1 MTGKFD
7 NSETA
12 TGARPIAGIR
22 ERRSRVHCIV
32 NEAAISV
39 TANVLLA
46 AGAVPSMSHDPQ
58 EVVGFTK
65 SSDAL
70 SVNLGMLTASKRDAI
85 NTAVGTACDNGI
97 PWVLDP
103 ALANRSESRLKFC
116 ETLLERRPRVIRGNA
131 AEIDSLCNAMK
142 LTRQDLA
149 RNRSIVVM
157 TTGEGDQIISRKHI
171 QELDFGHAW
180 MESVTGM
187 GCALS
192 ALLAAFLTVIDDAF
206 EAAVEIAQLYGSI
219 GRAAATRS
227 GGPGTFLGH
236 FLDGLYAESVL

>member
-1 MTGKFD
+1 MTGKHD

-12 TGARPIAGIR
+12 AGVRAVTGIR
-22 ERRSRVHCIV
+22 ERQSRVHCIV
-32 NEAAISV
+32 NEAAVSV

-46 AGAVPSMSHDPQ
+46 VGAVPSMSHDPL
-58 EVVGFTK
+58 EVADFTE

-70 SVNLGMLTASKRDAI
+70 SVNLGMLTDSKRDAI
-85 NTAVGTACDNGI
+85 ETAASTAGDNGI

-103 ALANRSESRLKFC
+103 ALSNRSESRLKFC

-157 TTGEGDQIISRKHI
+157 TTGEVDQIISRKHI